1 MKQGPAKTCKDRGR
15 SRGPRTEITG
25 YGKITYLHVSAETL
39 TAGLHRVGS
48 NGYMV
53 EQPGQKQGF
62 NSRKVL
68 DGTLRSWVETMAPQW
83 DGVQQVVIS
92 AV

>member
-1 MKQGPAKTCKDRGR
+1 
-15 SRGPRTEITG
+15 
-25 YGKITYLHVSAETL
+25 
-39 TAGLHRVGS
+39 
-48 NGYMV
+48 MV